1 MEQTHDKAELLDFS
15 ILVLSTASWPLQPP
29 TSPFNIPA
37 ELLKTYERFSKHYE
51 SKHSGR
57 KLNWLYQLCK
67 GEVKT
72 SYLSGKTGYTFQV
85 SVYQMAILLQ
95 YNQGTSYEWEELVGV
110 TGLTPE
116 VLVGQLGNLV
126 KAKVLLVTQGSLG
139 KPKSRY
145 DLNMDFKS
153 KKIRINLNMAVK
165 AEQKAEAEETHKTV
179 EEDRKLVIQVCLCF
193 FKSAES
199 RHANNACCNLD
210 RPPLSAL

>member
-15 ILVLSTASWPLQPP
+15 ILVLSTASWPLNAP
-29 TSPFNIPA
+29 TSPFNIPS

-57 KLNWLYQLCK
+57 KLNWLYNLCK
-67 GEVKT
+67 GELKT
-72 SYLSGKTGYTFQV
+72 SYLTGSKTGYTFQV

-95 YNQGTSYEWEELVGV
+95 YNQGTEFTWEQLVEV
-110 TGLTPE
+110 TGLTPD

-126 KAKVLLVTQGSLG
+126 KAKVLLVSKTPLG
-139 KPKSRY
+139 KPGSLY
-145 DLNMDFKS
+145 SLNMDFKS

-179 EEDRKLVIQVCLCF
+179 EEDRKLVIQVF
-193 FKSAES
+193 V
-199 RHANNACCNLD
+199 
-210 RPPLSAL
+210 